1 MLRTPKHN
9 LFEVNHCAQ
18 EKLILMYGINEI
30 KQIYK
35 MFVNAL
41 VQMCNIFVYSM
52 SFVPCTSNKFLPVR
66 QGLSLEEIESFTLQS
81 SLQTN
86 FIGRNVVWLGTP
98 TSAHYV
104 KEVLEANIGVGSP
117 CSQVC
122 LAWYGYPLYLAQCS
136 LLEQS
141 YFFC

>member
-1 MLRTPKHN
+1 MLRTSKHN

-18 EKLILMYGINEI
+18 EKVILMYGINEI

-81 SLQTN
+81 SL
-86 FIGRNVVWLGTP
+86 
-98 TSAHYV
+98 
-104 KEVLEANIGVGSP
+104 
-117 CSQVC
+117 
-122 LAWYGYPLYLAQCS
+122 
-136 LLEQS
+136 
-141 YFFC
+141 

>member
-1 MLRTPKHN
+1 MSCSSIGFINMNLQACEVLYCLEKIITNVAHIKLIDGVSAAANHN

-81 SLQTN
+81 SL
-86 FIGRNVVWLGTP
+86 
-98 TSAHYV
+98 
-104 KEVLEANIGVGSP
+104 
-117 CSQVC
+117 
-122 LAWYGYPLYLAQCS
+122 
-136 LLEQS
+136 
-141 YFFC
+141 